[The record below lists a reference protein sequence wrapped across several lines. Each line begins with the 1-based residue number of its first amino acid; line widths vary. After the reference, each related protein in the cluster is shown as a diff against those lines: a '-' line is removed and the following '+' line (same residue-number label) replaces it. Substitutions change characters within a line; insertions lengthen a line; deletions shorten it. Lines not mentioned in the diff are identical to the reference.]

1 MLKQIDHIGIAV
13 ESLEDAIELYKSL
26 GLQFENIE
34 TVEDQKVRVAFF
46 KIGEV
51 SIELLEATS
60 PESPIAKFIESKG
73 PGIHHIAYRTD
84 GVEADL
90 ARVQAKGIALIDEVP
105 KIGAHGSRIAFL
117 HPKSTGKVL
126 TELCEPGYD
135 D

>member
-1 MLKQIDHIGIAV
+1 MDEKRIPNKL
-13 ESLEDAIELYKSL
+13 
-26 GLQFENIE
+26 
-34 TVEDQKVRVAFF
+34 FF

-60 PESPIAKFIESKG
+60 PESPIAKFIETKG

-90 ARVQAKGIALIDEVP
+90 ARVKEKGIGLINETPRD
-105 KIGAHGSRIAFL
+105 GAHGSRIAFL

-126 TELCEPGYD
+126 TEFCDRGD
-135 D
+135 DH